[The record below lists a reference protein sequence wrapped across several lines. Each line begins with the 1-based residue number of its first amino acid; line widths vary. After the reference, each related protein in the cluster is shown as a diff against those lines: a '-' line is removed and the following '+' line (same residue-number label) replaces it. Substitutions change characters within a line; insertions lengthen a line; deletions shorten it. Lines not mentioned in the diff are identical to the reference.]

1 MRTKGLDTKIGQ
13 DRLAQA
19 ALSLIGHLSGGG
31 CDATKHVKRAG
42 QNLQRALKGGVDF
55 SPDVGSMMEVSSRI
69 VVVFP
74 APSGRSKYQTDYPH
88 RRVLV

>member
-1 MRTKGLDTKIGQ
+1 MRTKGRDTKIGQ

-31 CDATKHVKRAG
+31 FDATKHVKRAG

-55 SPDVGSMMEVSSRI
+55 FVADVNWNSLWR
-69 VVVFP
+69 
-74 APSGRSKYQTDYPH
+74 
-88 RRVLV
+88 